1 MKQSVIRLKKLFLI
15 IFLLL
20 IGGISNAQNLY
31 LKITGE
37 NGTETK
43 IIDSIDYQRTHKSQK
58 SIAETMNLVT
68 DKLNKKG
75 YLENKIIEK
84 TKLNDSVFEHKYQ
97 LGKRTNYAR
106 IYIGVNFTSFVPE
119 NYTLKNDSVTIPF
132 NEIEFLL
139 NSVVK
144 QLESKGY
151 AMAKTKLTSIE
162 KKNHYITASLSVSK
176 EMLRNIN
183 NIVINGYPK
192 FPDSHKK
199 NILRLYKNKTFNQKS
214 LEKIYT
220 DFEKFRFVKQSK
232 YPEILFTKDSTK
244 VYVYLEKAKPNS
256 FDGFLGFTNNENDKL
271 VVSGYLDLVL
281 NNILNSGE
289 KFALYWKSDGQDQK
303 TFNFSLELPYLFKSP
318 FGLKADLNI
327 FKQDSTFQNTR
338 TNLELGYYLNY
349 NTRIY
354 LGYQSTE
361 SSDIQNVNSATIND
375 FESSFLTTSLA
386 LSNFNNDDFL
396 FPEKTNINFKVG
408 TGNRNANLGNDNQF
422 FASLIAKHNFYLS
435 PKNIIH
441 LKTENFYL
449 KSKQYITNELYRFGG
464 INSFRGFN
472 ENSLQANTLTSLLT
486 EYRYLATPNLYVHS
500 IVDYGFFK
508 DTATATNENLLSL
521 GIGFGLLTK
530 NGLFNIIYANGST
543 KNQESKLS
551 NSIVHISFKANF

>member
-1 MKQSVIRLKKLFLI
+1 LKQSVIRLKKLFFI
-15 IFLLL
+15 IFLFL
-20 IGGISNAQNLY
+20 IGGKTNGQNLY
-31 LKITGE
+31 LKVTGE

-43 IIDSIDYQRTHKSQK
+43 IIDSIDYERTHKSQK
-58 SIAETMNLVT
+58 SIAETINLMT

-84 TKLNDSVFEHKYQ
+84 TKLNDSVFEHKYH
-97 LGKRTNYAR
+97 LGKKTNYAR
-106 IYIGVNFTSFVPE
+106 IYIGVNFTTFVPE
-119 NYTLKNDSVTIPF
+119 KYTLKNDSVTVPF
-132 NEIEFLL
+132 DEIEFLL
-139 NSVVK
+139 NSVVR

-162 KKNHYITASLSVSK
+162 KKNRYITASLSVSK
-176 EMLRNIN
+176 ETLRNIN

-192 FPDSHKK
+192 FPEGHKK

-220 DFEKFRFVKQSK
+220 DFEKYRFVKQSK

-244 VYVYLEKAKPNS
+244 IYVYLERAKSNS
-256 FDGFLGFTNNENDKL
+256 FDGYLGFTNNENDKL

-318 FGLKADLNI
+318 LGLKADLNI

-354 LGYQSTE
+354 LGYQATE

-375 FESSFLTTSLA
+375 FESSFLTTSLE

-396 FPEKTNINFKVG
+396 FPEKTNINFKLG
-408 TGNRNANLGNDNQF
+408 TGSRNANSGNDNQF
-422 FASLIAKHNFYLS
+422 FARLIAKHNFYLN

-441 LKTENFYL
+441 LRTENFYL

-486 EYRYLATPNLYVHS
+486 EYRYLATPNLYIHS
-500 IVDYGFFK
+500 ILDYGYFK
-508 DTATATNENLLSL
+508 DTASATNENLLSL

>member
-68 DKLNKKG
+68 EKLNKKG

-176 EMLRNIN
+176 ETLRNIN

-543 KNQESKLS
+543 KNQKSKLS

>member
-1 MKQSVIRLKKLFLI
+1 MKQSVIRLKKLFFI
-15 IFLLL
+15 IFLFL
-20 IGGISNAQNLY
+20 IGGKTNGQNLY

-43 IIDSIDYQRTHKSQK
+43 IIDSIDYERTHKSQK
-58 SIAETMNLVT
+58 SIAETINLMT

-84 TKLNDSVFEHKYQ
+84 TKLNDSVFEHKYH
-97 LGKRTNYAR
+97 LGKKTNYAR
-106 IYIGVNFTSFVPE
+106 IYIGVNFTTFVPE
-119 NYTLKNDSVTIPF
+119 KYTLKNDSVTVPF
-132 NEIEFLL
+132 DEIEFLL
-139 NSVVK
+139 NSVVR

-162 KKNHYITASLSVSK
+162 KKNRYITASLSVSK
-176 EMLRNIN
+176 ETLRNIN

-192 FPDSHKK
+192 FPEGHKK

-220 DFEKFRFVKQSK
+220 DFEKYRFVKQSK

-244 VYVYLEKAKPNS
+244 IYVYLERAKSNS
-256 FDGFLGFTNNENDKL
+256 FDGYLGFTNNENDKL

-318 FGLKADLNI
+318 LGLKADLNI

-354 LGYQSTE
+354 LGYQATE

-375 FESSFLTTSLA
+375 FESSFLTTSLE

-396 FPEKTNINFKVG
+396 FPEKTNINFKLG
-408 TGNRNANLGNDNQF
+408 TGSRNANSGNDNQF
-422 FASLIAKHNFYLS
+422 FARLMAKHNFYLN

-441 LKTENFYL
+441 LRTENFYL

-486 EYRYLATPNLYVHS
+486 EYRYLATPNLYIHS
-500 IVDYGFFK
+500 ILDYGYFK
-508 DTATATNENLLSL
+508 DTASATNENLLSL

>member
-1 MKQSVIRLKKLFLI
+1 MKKLFFI
-15 IFLLL
+15 IFLFL
-20 IGGISNAQNLY
+20 IGGKTNGQNLY
-31 LKITGE
+31 LKVTGE

-43 IIDSIDYQRTHKSQK
+43 IIDSIDYERTHKSQK
-58 SIAETMNLVT
+58 SIAETINLMT

-84 TKLNDSVFEHKYQ
+84 TKLNDSVFEHKYH
-97 LGKRTNYAR
+97 LGKKTNYAR
-106 IYIGVNFTSFVPE
+106 IYIGVNFTTFVPE
-119 NYTLKNDSVTIPF
+119 KYTLKNDSVTVPF
-132 NEIEFLL
+132 DEIEFLL
-139 NSVVK
+139 NSVVR

-162 KKNHYITASLSVSK
+162 KKNRYITASLSVSK
-176 EMLRNIN
+176 ETLRNIN

-192 FPDSHKK
+192 FPEGHKK

-220 DFEKFRFVKQSK
+220 DFEKYRFVKQSK

-244 VYVYLEKAKPNS
+244 IYVYLERAKSNS
-256 FDGFLGFTNNENDKL
+256 FDGYLGFTNNENDKL

-318 FGLKADLNI
+318 LGLKADLNI

-354 LGYQSTE
+354 LGYQATE

-375 FESSFLTTSLA
+375 FESSFLTTSLE

-396 FPEKTNINFKVG
+396 FPEKTNINFKLG
-408 TGNRNANLGNDNQF
+408 TGSRNANSGNDNQF
-422 FASLIAKHNFYLS
+422 FARLIAKHNFYLN

-441 LKTENFYL
+441 LRTENFYL

-486 EYRYLATPNLYVHS
+486 EYRYLATPNLYIHS
-500 IVDYGFFK
+500 ILDYGYFK
-508 DTATATNENLLSL
+508 DTASATNENLLSL